1 MPPSRPRP
9 ARGAAPPREPVVRLS
24 AATGLL
30 DRMSTA
36 RHLATLEQL
45 CARPFVDEGSVR
57 SAPEG
62 STGPGFHL
70 ALLASSGAPAG
81 ERAAVAEQFA
91 ALREAL
97 AVVLELRWGP
107 AEHVSLWSAFVRAE
121 EARIAGTGEVVEEP
135 WRSLCASVPD
145 VLLWRRADRWIAL
158 GTAERETEQPLRLLA
173 LATAVDPP

>member
-1 MPPSRPRP
+1 
-9 ARGAAPPREPVVRLS
+9 
-24 AATGLL
+24 
-30 DRMSTA
+30 MSTA

-57 SAPEG
+57 SAPQG

-70 ALLASSGAPAG
+70 ALLAGSGAPAG
-81 ERAAVAEQFA
+81 ERATVAEEFA

-97 AVVLELRWGP
+97 AAVLEVRWGP

-121 EARIAGTGEVVEEP
+121 EAQIAGTGEVVEER

-145 VLLWRRADRWIAL
+145 VLLWRRADRWMAL
-158 GTAERETEQPLRLLA
+158 RHRGAGAEQPFRLLA

>member
-1 MPPSRPRP
+1 M
-9 ARGAAPPREPVVRLS
+9 
-24 AATGLL
+24 
-30 DRMSTA
+30 
-36 RHLATLEQL
+36 
-45 CARPFVDEGSVR
+45 
-57 SAPEG
+57 
-62 STGPGFHL
+62 
-70 ALLASSGAPAG
+70 
-81 ERAAVAEQFA
+81 AEEFA

-97 AVVLELRWGP
+97 AVVLEVRWGP